1 MKYLTQFL
9 HFDCSTFFA
18 GKVLQTIDCKQWAD
32 YTTKEIVGAKITTVI
47 VEDKTQYQTK
57 DGEQASSNIFEKIS
71 VKIPGKTLNIA
82 PGTVVELVNPV
93 GTVYGDY
100 RNQLSIRT
108 EDVKVIQPAKA

>member
-9 HFDCSTFFA
+9 HFDCSRFFSD
-18 GKVLQTIDCKQWAD
+18 KTLQVVGCKQWSD
-32 YTTKEIVGAKITTVI
+32 FTTKDIVGTRLTAVI
-47 VEDKTQYQTK
+47 VEDKTPYRVK
-57 DGEQASSNIFEKIS
+57 DGEQASNIFEKIS
-71 VKIPGKTLNIA
+71 IKIPGKTLNIA

-100 RNQLSIRT
+100 RNQLSIRA

>member
-1 MKYLTQFL
+1 MSNLILQ
-9 HFDCSTFFA
+9 ST
-18 GKVLQTIDCKQWAD
+18 
-32 YTTKEIVGAKITTVI
+32 
-47 VEDKTQYQTK
+47 
-57 DGEQASSNIFEKIS
+57 

-100 RNQLSIRT
+100 RNQLSIRA